1 MDAREVLREWIGNPT
16 DPKAPVPP
24 DRRGRQGRLLQ
35 GTSAERYEYDVAN
48 WLHFIEDTVPIG
60 AWRAEP
66 SHVRT
71 WLDMQGG
78 AERSRA
84 RRVSA
89 VGAFYAYAVH
99 FGHARHNPVD
109 PALSGKAHLAP
120 QGPRLSKSQVHLVQ
134 WGADRLEGPLA
145 ERNRLLVYLLLSGL
159 RSRQIVELSLADLH
173 FEQHRLTADVWQKG
187 GGTRRLAFPPE
198 VRSAV
203 QAYLQVRIWKGPDSS
218 DVHGPLLVSPGGHRL
233 DSQPT
238 PGNILKGPVRLA
250 RACTDPDAPELPV
263 RVTPDMVALS
273 VSPFGEI
280 KEAGGGTQV

>member
-1 MDAREVLREWIGNPT
+1 MDAHAVFRQWIGNPT

-24 DRRGRQGRLLQ
+24 ERRGRQGRLLQ
-35 GTSAERYEYDVAN
+35 GTSAERYEYDVAS
-48 WLHFIEDTVPIG
+48 WLHFIEETVPIG

-71 WLDMQGG
+71 WLDRQGG

-120 QGPRLSKSQVHLVQ
+120 PGPRLNEGQVHLVR
-134 WGADRLEGPLA
+134 WGADQLQGAFA
-145 ERNRLLVYLLLSGL
+145 ERDRLLVYLLLSGL

-187 GGTRRLAFPPE
+187 GGTRPVAFPAE

-203 QAYLQVRIWKGPDSS
+203 QSYLPWRRWRGPESS
-218 DVHGPLLVSPGGHRL
+218 ESHGPLLTSYRGNRL
-233 DSQPT
+233 DSQPS
-238 PGNILKGPVRLA
+238 PGNILKGAVNHA

-273 VSPFGEI
+273 ESPFDPLE
-280 KEAGGGTQV
+280 EAGG